1 MQGPHRLL
9 NRCLRIEA
17 VTLQHIDVVELEAF
31 ERLLHRV
38 KNMLQ
43 GGMSAQ
49 QTTWDEGIY
58 LAAEAMLIRIS
69 YLVELGVRFS
79 CQRLFHIF

>member
-1 MQGPHRLL
+1 MKSLHRLF

-17 VTLQHIDVVELEAF
+17 VALQHIDVVKLEAF

-43 GGMSAQ
+43 G
-49 QTTWDEGIY
+49 E
-58 LAAEAMLIRIS
+58 R
-69 YLVELGVRFS
+69 
-79 CQRLFHIF
+79 